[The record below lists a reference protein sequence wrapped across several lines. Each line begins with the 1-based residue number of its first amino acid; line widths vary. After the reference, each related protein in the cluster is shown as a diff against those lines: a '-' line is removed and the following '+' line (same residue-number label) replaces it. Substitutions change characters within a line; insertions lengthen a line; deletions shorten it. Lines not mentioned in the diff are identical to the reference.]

1 MKLIVRSVGDEGWY
15 INRGQLDFTVEVYD
29 KCMHDT
35 LILTDGVIDL
45 PEKVKYS
52 VYNSPLV
59 LETDPNL
66 VTSQQNLI
74 NECPQIII
82 DVINDDESGLDS
94 MFRYDAFANQLIVQ
108 SQDPFKTGVYQLQVV
123 AQYEGV

>member
-1 MKLIVRSVGDEGWY
+1 MY
-15 INRGQLDFTVEVYD
+15 
-29 KCMHDT
+29 DT

-45 PEKVKYS
+45 PDKVKYS

-59 LETDPNL
+59 LYTDPNL
-66 VTSQQNLI
+66 VTSKQNLI